1 MKTRLL
7 VILLLCSV
15 SAAIARAANG
25 TDDKSALPL
34 PNSGNVTL
42 TLDEYNRLV
51 ELAAKPPK
59 RPDAAPLP
67 YSIKHADVKLHVEN
81 DGVRGT
87 VELEGEVFHKGV
99 SKVPLTSGMTVL
111 DAHQNGKG
119 VPLLQENG
127 THMALLPGPGE
138 FSVALDTGLPLRIE
152 AGRASFTLPAP
163 TAGSVQLALVIP
175 GDHTVANI
183 SPGLIT
189 SRKSENGHTAI
200 EATLVPGQPA
210 TIWWATREAVTP
222 VVPREVRFLSDAKTL
237 ISVSEAEMRVAV
249 LADITVVQGEPSQF
263 HVEIPTGYEVTGVT
277 GATLDSTETNS
288 GVLTLKVNAPAQRT
302 HQFLISMERAISSAK
317 AEAPFL
323 SFMHAQRETGEVLV
337 EGAGTMELTATEGG
351 GLKRMDVKEANPYLR
366 SLAHFPP
373 QAAFRYHRQPSET
386 PTLALEWVR
395 FPDGS
400 VLAAVAESATVTT
413 MVTSEGKSLTEIKL
427 VLRNQA
433 QPFLKV
439 ALPAGVSIL
448 SADVGGERVK
458 PVQGPD
464 GTRVPLLRPGF
475 HPTDS
480 YTVSFVFMHSGAPF
494 AKKGGADLSLPSMD
508 IPISL
513 LNWEIFLPEQYKVKD
528 FGGDVIAANRV
539 PATFRE
545 EDARNRPTGQDE
557 VASNNFRVQTPPGQ
571 MGGYVVDPT
580 GAVIP
585 NARVTITYAATGG
598 GVSTTTDGSG
608 RWFLGGMSSGS
619 YKAQTDAVGFK
630 SSVLNLNYNA
640 NQPSMYEFP
649 LSVGNVSETVEVTA
663 QAAQVQTETSTNVYH
678 GNVFN
683 GGTFGGPITGDTN
696 SLAMR
701 GRNYNQLEQ
710 LAPGVSNLNT
720 ASANVMNLQKRV
732 AGVLPVAIDV
742 PRAGTSF
749 SFVRPLVLDEET
761 KVTFSY
767 KSR

>member
-1 MKTRLL
+1 MKTRFF

-25 TDDKSALPL
+25 KDDKSELPL

-119 VPLLQENG
+119 VPLLGVPLLQENG

-163 TAGSVQLALVIP
+163 TAGSVELSLVIP

-200 EATLVPGQPA
+200 EATLVPGQPV

-222 VVPREVRFLSDAKTL
+222 SVPREVRFLSDAKTL
-237 ISVSEAEMRVAV
+237 VSVSEAEIRVAV

-263 HVEIPTGYEVTGVT
+263 HVEIPAGYEITGVT
-277 GATLDSTETNS
+277 GPTLDSTETNS

-302 HQFLISMERAISSAK
+302 HQFLISMERAINSAK
-317 AEAPFL
+317 ADAPLL

-427 VLRNQA
+427 VIRNQA

-448 SADVGGERVK
+448 SADVGGDRVK

-464 GTRVPLLRPGF
+464 GTRVPLLRVGF

-513 LNWEIFLPEQYKVKD
+513 LNWEVFLPEQYKVKD
-528 FGGDVIAANRV
+528 FKGDVIAANLV
-539 PATFRE
+539 PAAFHE
-545 EDARNRPTGQDE
+545 EAAINHQDE
-557 VASNNFRVQTPPGQ
+557 GASNNFRVQAPPGQ

-585 NARVTITYAATGG
+585 NARVTITYAATGS

-608 RWFLGGMSSGS
+608 RWSLGGMTSGS
-619 YKAQTDAVGFK
+619 YKAQTDAPGFK

-649 LSVGNVSETVEVTA
+649 LSIGNVSETVEVTA
-663 QAAQVQTETSTNVYH
+663 QAAQIETSSSEVSYSVN
-678 GNVFN
+678 GNPI
-683 GGTFGGPITGDTN
+683 GGPIE
-696 SLAMR
+696 APMR
-701 GRNYNQLEQ
+701 GRNYTQLA
-710 LAPGVSNLNT
+710 LAPGASNQNT

-732 AGVLPVAIDV
+732 AGVLPVPIDV